1 MNRWHDWT
9 SYFFLTTKGI
19 VLDFFINCQ
28 GGEQKMYCERKRLGE
43 MLRDADII
51 TPEQLEIALEEKK
64 RSKERLGKILVDLG
78 FTTEGIILDFLG
90 SQLNIPHINLD
101 EVDIQQFDSKIRK
114 DALEELIRRHLI
126 LPISKEGKIITVA
139 MADPLD
145 VFALDDMKKAIGF
158 DIQPVIATEG
168 MIKSAIERV
177 YGRAESTLEEILKGM
192 DTGRFDVVRATDEV
206 AVDLTSRG
214 AEKEAP
220 IIKLVNH
227 ILLQAIQRGASDIHI
242 EPYQKDIRLRY
253 RIDGI
258 LHEFEAPPKSV
269 HGAMVSRIKILGI
282 MDIAEHRLPQD
293 GRAKIIVENREA
305 DLRISIIPTVN
316 GEKVVIRVL
325 DPKGLCVDMA
335 KLGFEEDVLRLYAK
349 MITSP
354 HGIILITGPTGS
366 GKSTTLYSTLR
377 LINSGDKN
385 IITIEDPV
393 EYMIRGINQVQARP
407 DIGLDFTTGLR
418 SFMRQDPDII
428 LVGEIRDRETAEV
441 AINAALTG
449 HLVFATLHT
458 NDTAGAVTR
467 LVSMGIEPFLIT
479 STVILVVAQRLMRK
493 VCPKCGEEYE
503 PSPILLSEL
512 GINLKPEEKIMF
524 KKGQGCGHCTRT
536 GYRGRIGAFEVMQ
549 MTDAIRD
556 MILARESSHLIK
568 EEAIRQG
575 MLTLEEAAMKKVLSG
590 QTTSEELIRVVFEA
604 RGKVEVHSNEG
615 KEEKRK

>member
-1 MNRWHDWT
+1 M
-9 SYFFLTTKGI
+9 YF
-19 VLDFFINCQ
+19 
-28 GGEQKMYCERKRLGE
+28 ERKRLGE
-43 MLRDADII
+43 MLRDAGILTDD
-51 TPEQLEIALEEKK
+51 QLDIALEEKK

-90 SQLNIPHINLD
+90 SQLNIPYMNLD
-101 EVDIQQFDSKIRK
+101 DIDIQQFDSKVRK
-114 DALEELIRRHLI
+114 DVLEGLIRRHLI
-126 LPISKEGKIITVA
+126 LPVIKEGKSITVA

-145 VFALDDMKKAIGF
+145 VFALDDMKKATGC
-158 DIQPVIATEG
+158 DIKPVIATEA

-177 YGRAESTLEEILKGM
+177 YGRAESTLEEILKGI
-192 DTGRFDVVRATDEV
+192 DTGRFDVVRATDEI
-206 AVDLTSRG
+206 AVDLTGRS

-220 IIKLVNH
+220 IIKLANH
-227 ILLQAIQRGASDIHI
+227 ILLQAITVGASDIHL
-242 EPYQKDIRLRY
+242 EPYQKDVRLRY

-269 HGAMVSRIKILGI
+269 HAAIVSRIKIIGN

-293 GRAKIIVENREA
+293 GRAKIIIENREA

-316 GEKVVIRVL
+316 GEKIVIRVL
-325 DPKGLCVDMA
+325 DPKGLCVDMS
-335 KLGFEEDVLRLYAK
+335 KLGFEEDVLRLYTR

-377 LINSGDKN
+377 TINSGDKN
-385 IITIEDPV
+385 IITMEDPV
-393 EYMIRGINQVQARP
+393 EYMMRGINQVQARP

-458 NDTAGAVTR
+458 NDAAGAVTR
-467 LVSMGIEPFLIT
+467 LVNMGIEPFLIT
-479 STVILVVAQRLMRK
+479 STIILSVAQRLVRK
-493 VCPKCGEEYE
+493 VCSVCGEAYE
-503 PSPILLSEL
+503 PSEILLKEL
-512 GINLKPEEKIMF
+512 GVTPTPGEKIFF

-536 GYRGRIGAFEVMQ
+536 GYRGRLGVFEVMQ
-549 MTDAIRD
+549 ITDDIRD
-556 MILARESSHLIK
+556 MILARESAHVIK
-568 EEAIRQG
+568 EEAANNG
-575 MLTLEEAAMKKVLSG
+575 MVTLEEAALRKVLEG
-590 QTTSEELIRVVFEA
+590 QTTSEELIRVAFESKG
-604 RGKVEVHSNEG
+604 RMEIHHRSEKLKED
-615 KEEKRK
+615 EEKKS